1 MGKLKEEGVVML
13 SVQGASGEI
22 KKLILPTSD
31 VNDTEFRAE
40 EIKNAYGYGDF
51 KLLGIIIHRGKI
63 LK

>member
-1 MGKLKEEGVVML
+1 MEKLKKEGVVML

-31 VNDTEFRAE
+31 VKDTEFRAE